1 MTSLSVKILKDE
13 DGNNF
18 VPYTS
23 TIALYDPDGET
34 ISDKIAKKLETSS
47 LIAGTGITLIPDITN
62 HTVEIQSSVPGAN
75 LINNLTT
82 SIAGQGALDA
92 YQGYVLNTTKVNIS
106 DIVDNCTSLDN
117 NKPLS
122 AYQGY
127 LLNHKVVPTGGTTG
141 QVLKKSSNDD
151 HALEW
156 GDAATITEKEVN
168 SIIDNYGTKVNLQVG
183 DKLGEKALS
192 YEFPNNIENN
202 IESSDDLVCSTAYDD
217 GSITML
223 YTYSNKLYYRYIDSE
238 GSPSRIE
245 LCTISNGAIGDL
257 TNIPKFDIEEVNTN
271 HYLYPYLFFKNQ
283 PILDRIENLEEN
295 SSKETSRLTIEL
307 DINGPIGNAGWT
319 AGTDN
324 IEINY
329 IDKNGRF
336 VSEKWYPTDI
346 TSSGEDKIID
356 IAKGTTFSITS
367 TYNMTDFKKYGVC
380 TNIQPL
386 YKDTSSTEVT
396 CFIYKDGS
404 IWFWD
409 GAAGNI

>member
-1 MTSLSVKILKDE
+1 MTSLAVKILKDE

-62 HTVEIQSSVPGAN
+62 HTVEIQSSIPGAN

-82 SIAGQGALDA
+82 SVAGQGALDA
-92 YQGYVLNTTKVNIS
+92 YQGYLLSNRIPNKISDLTNDSGFIDSSYHDNTKQDTLVSGTNIKTINNESILGEGNIS
-106 DIVDNCTSLDN
+106 IN
-117 NKPLS
+117 
-122 AYQGY
+122 
-127 LLNHKVVPTGGTTG
+127 
-141 QVLKKSSNDD
+141 
-151 HALEW
+151 
-156 GDAATITEKEVN
+156 
-168 SIIDNYGTKVNLQVG
+168 GTKVNLRVG

-192 YEFPNNIENN
+192 YEFPNNIQNN
-202 IESSDDLVCSTAYDD
+202 IKSSDEIVCSTTYDD
-217 GSITML
+217 GDIIML

-238 GSPSRIE
+238 GSPSRTE

-283 PILDRIENLEEN
+283 PILDRIDDLEE
-295 SSKETSRLTIEL
+295 KTTHDTARLIIEL
-307 DINGPIGNAGWT
+307 AIDGPTVSWT

-324 IEINY
+324 FTINY
-329 IDKNGRF
+329 INGDGRF
-336 VSEKWYPTDI
+336 ISEKWFPTDI
-346 TSSGEDKIID
+346 TSNGEDKIVN
-356 IAKGTTFSITS
+356 IAKGTVFSITA
-367 TYNMTDFKKYGVC
+367 TQDMYGLKKYGYC
-380 TNIQPL
+380 TNIQSL
-386 YKDTSSTEVT
+386 ATSTTSTEVT

-404 IWFWD
+404 IEFAD
-409 GAAGNI
+409 GEASV